1 MMRAGA
7 AIGKRIVGLG
17 RYGGA
22 PHRAYFMQSGEPI
35 YQKCNRWPYSAL
47 TAEPASGNENER
59 SFSLLGRTL
68 SHAAD
73 QHQAERG
80 LSDRHIRI
88 LDAAE
93 QVFARSGFHAATMN
107 DVALEA
113 GMSPGN
119 LYRYFPS
126 KDAIV
131 AGIAERDRSEIAADF
146 AGLDPQKG
154 GLLDQLEELGRF
166 HLVHKPREKAI
177 IALQIWAEA
186 ARNPQMAQMCAGIDG
201 TVEQGLTE
209 AVAVAR
215 ENGELPANLDQ
226 ARFLQ
231 AIFMMADGFFCRR
244 AVDPEF
250 DAAAGAETLFAA
262 MRGLAAVMLLPP
274 AADDQ
279 P

>member
-1 MMRAGA
+1 
-7 AIGKRIVGLG
+7 
-17 RYGGA
+17 
-22 PHRAYFMQSGEPI
+22 MQSDAVV
-35 YQKCNRWPYSAL
+35 YQTYNHWPYSQL
-47 TAEPASGNENER
+47 TAGLRYGMRMNVHSHL
-59 SFSLLGRTL
+59 FGRAL
-68 SHAAD
+68 SQIAD
-73 QHQAERG
+73 QLPAERG
-80 LSDRHIRI
+80 PSERHIRI

-93 QVFARSGFHAATMN
+93 RVFARSGFHAATMN

-146 AGLDPQKG
+146 AGLDPDKG

-186 ARNPQMAQMCAGIDG
+186 ARNPQMAQMCASIDG
-201 TVEQGLTE
+201 TVEQGVTA

-215 ENGELPANLDQ
+215 ENGELPVNLDQ

-262 MRGLAAVMLLPP
+262 MRGLAQVLLLPP
-274 AADDQ
+274 GQDEQ